1 MQSAERLSLAAIS
14 YVFGTTAIFGPRT
27 GLRPAY
33 ARAFLRQASPAGT
46 ACEHRRVCKA
56 FPAAWPPESLHRSAI
71 LRCGGLV
78 RSATERRLAETEG
91 FEPSVREFP
100 VRRFSKPLVSA
111 THPRLRMRSAQAFRG
126 RPGTSTRR
134 GYRGGFSAV
143 QPRQITSFGP
153 PAAFRSSP
161 PPQVRAAGCP
171 APANPPPAR
180 SMQR

>member
-1 MQSAERLSLAAIS
+1 
-14 YVFGTTAIFGPRT
+14 
-27 GLRPAY
+27 
-33 ARAFLRQASPAGT
+33 
-46 ACEHRRVCKA
+46 
-56 FPAAWPPESLHRSAI
+56 
-71 LRCGGLV
+71 
-78 RSATERRLAETEG
+78 
-91 FEPSVREFP
+91 
-100 VRRFSKPLVSA
+100 
-111 THPRLRMRSAQAFRG
+111 MRSAQAFRG
-126 RPGTSTRR
+126 KAEHKHKR